1 MGGLVALMLCLLSV
15 AAFAWR
21 RKRCPR
27 PMPSFVPPKL
37 TADPVD
43 VQVEVSA
50 TPSADEEL
58 KKSMTA
64 SLERL
69 TLPAAPGKRSR
80 ELMSGA
86 AARESERG
94 AVDLTDDACLKQLE
108 ADVAASEARLEAA
121 RRKAR
126 EKKLQP

>member
-27 PMPSFVPPKL
+27 PMPRPPKL

-43 VQVEVSA
+43 VQVVVSA